1 MLNAQAIEKTATKI
15 NLKDI
20 QSGKVLSVT
29 DKPNLK
35 YAWDNGVAIGRY
47 LEGLKNGKIIG
58 KRCNVCKKVLV
69 PPRLF
74 CETCWRPTD
83 EWADVKDSGTIL
95 TCVVSHVNW
104 DASRVKKGQ
113 RYHTPAVIE
122 LDGAG
127 KDQGILHLVDE
138 IEPYDLKIGMKVK
151 AVWKKPEER
160 VGAITDIKY
169 FKVIKSGGG
178 EENGID

>member
-1 MLNAQAIEKTATKI
+1 MLDAKAIEKTATKI
-15 NLKDI
+15 SLKDI
-20 QSGKVLSVT
+20 QQGKVLTSHDV
-29 DKPNLK
+29 PNLK

-47 LEGLKNGKIIG
+47 LEELKNGKIIG
-58 KRCNVCKKVLV
+58 KQCHGCKRVLV

-74 CETCWRPTD
+74 CETCWKPTD
-83 EWADVKDSGTIL
+83 DWAYVKDTGTIL

-127 KDQGILHLVDE
+127 RDQGILHLIDE
-138 IEPYDLKIGMKVK
+138 IEPYDIKIGMKVK

-160 VGAITDIKY
+160 IGAITDIKY
-169 FKVIKSGGG
+169 FKVIK
-178 EENGID
+178 

>member
-1 MLNAQAIEKTATKI
+1 MLDADLIAKTATKLS
-15 NLKDI
+15 LKEI
-20 QSGKVLSVT
+20 QEGKVLSVK

-47 LEGLKNGKIIG
+47 LAELKEGRIIG
-58 KRCNVCKKVLV
+58 KKCHSCKRVLV

-74 CETCWRPTD
+74 CELCWRPTD
-83 EWADVKDSGTIL
+83 EWTYVQDTGTIL
-95 TCVVSHVNW
+95 TFVISHVNW

-127 KDQGILHLVDE
+127 KDQAIMHLIDD
-138 IEPYDLKIGMKVK
+138 IDPKDIKIGQKVQ

-160 VGAITDIKY
+160 TGAITDIKY
-169 FKVIKSGGG
+169 FKVIKK
-178 EENGID
+178 

>member
-1 MLNAQAIEKTATKI
+1 MLDAQAIEKTATKTR
-15 NLKDI
+15 LKDI
-20 QSGKVLSVT
+20 QSGKVLST
-29 DKPNLK
+29 CDTPKLK

-47 LEGLKNGKIIG
+47 LAELKNGKIIG
-58 KRCNVCKKVLV
+58 KKCTECKKILV

-83 EWADVKDSGTIL
+83 EWAYVKDTGTIL
-95 TCVVSHVNW
+95 TFVVSHVNW
-104 DASRVKKGQ
+104 DASRVKESE

-127 KDQGILHLVDE
+127 KDQAILHLIDE
-138 IEPYDLKIGMKVK
+138 IEPYDIKIGMKVQ

-160 VGAITDIKY
+160 IGAITDIKH
-169 FKVIKSGGG
+169 FKVIG
-178 EENGID
+178 

>member
-1 MLNAQAIEKTATKI
+1 MLDAKAIEATATKLK
-15 NLKDI
+15 LKDI
-20 QSGKVLSVT
+20 QSGKALSVH

-47 LEGLKNGKIIG
+47 LAELKNGKVIG
-58 KRCNVCKKVLV
+58 KKCESCKRVLV

-74 CETCWRPTD
+74 CEICWKPTD
-83 EWADVKDSGTIL
+83 DWSYVQDTGTIL
-95 TCVVSHVNW
+95 TFVVSHVNW
-104 DASRVKKGQ
+104 DASRVKDGK
-113 RYHTPAVIE
+113 RFHTPAVIE

-127 KDQGILHLVDE
+127 KDQGILHLIDE

-160 VGAITDIKY
+160 IGAITDIKH
-169 FKVIKSGGG
+169 FKVLKS
-178 EENGID
+178 

>member
-1 MLNAQAIEKTATKI
+1 MLDAQRILKTATKVK
-15 NLKDI
+15 LDDI
-20 QSGKVLSVT
+20 KSGKVLSVH

-47 LEGLKNGKIIG
+47 LAELKNGRIIG
-58 KRCNVCKKVLV
+58 KRCNSCKRVLV
-69 PPRLF
+69 PPRMF
-74 CETCWRPTD
+74 CELCWRPTD
-83 EWADVKDSGTIL
+83 DWEFVQDTGTIL

-127 KDQGILHLVDE
+127 KDQEAMLHIDE
-138 IEPYDLKIGMKVK
+138 IEPYDIKIGMRVK
-151 AVWKKPEER
+151 AVWKEPEER
-160 VGAITDIKY
+160 IGAITDIKY
-169 FKVIKSGGG
+169 FKVIG
-178 EENGID
+178 

>member
-1 MLNAQAIEKTATKI
+1 MLDTQAIEKTATKL

-20 QSGKVLSVT
+20 QSGKVLSVM
-29 DKPNLK
+29 DKPTLK
-35 YAWDNGVAIGRY
+35 YAWDNGVAIGRN
-47 LEGLKNGKIIG
+47 LDELKKGKIIE
-58 KRCNVCKKVLV
+58 KRCNVCKRVLV

-74 CETCWRPTD
+74 CEICWKPTD
-83 EWADVKDSGTIL
+83 EWAYVKDTGIIL

-113 RYHTPAVIE
+113 CFHTPAVIE

-127 KDQGILHLVDE
+127 KDQGILHLIDE
-138 IEPYDLKIGMKVK
+138 IEPYDLTIGMKVK

-160 VGAITDIKY
+160 IGAITDIKY
-169 FKVIKSGGG
+169 FKVVQ
-178 EENGID
+178 

>member
-1 MLNAQAIEKTATKI
+1 MLDAKAIEKTATKI
-15 NLKDI
+15 RFEDI
-20 QSGKVLSVT
+20 KKLEVLSVK

-47 LEGLKNGKIIG
+47 LEELKNGKIIG
-58 KRCNVCKKVLV
+58 KKCVKCKRVLV

-74 CETCWRPTD
+74 CELCWRPTD
-83 EWADVKDSGTIL
+83 EWTYVKDTGTIL
-95 TCVVSHVNW
+95 TAVVSHVNW

-127 KDQGILHLVDE
+127 KDQGILHLIDE
-138 IEPYDLKIGMKVK
+138 IEPYDIKIGMRVK
-151 AVWKKPEER
+151 AVWKKPDER
-160 VGAITDIKY
+160 TGAITDIKY
-169 FKVIKSGGG
+169 FKVTRR
-178 EENGID
+178 

>member
-1 MLNAQAIEKTATKI
+1 MLNAQAIENTVTKVK
-15 NLKDI
+15 LDDI
-20 QSGKVLSVT
+20 KKRKVLSVK
-29 DKPNLK
+29 DVPNLK

-47 LEGLKNGKIIG
+47 LAELKDGKIIG
-58 KRCNVCKKVLV
+58 KKCNVCKRVLV

-74 CETCWRPTD
+74 CEVCWRPTG
-83 EWADVKDSGTIL
+83 EWTYVKDTGTIL

-127 KDQGILHLVDE
+127 KDQGILHLIDE
-138 IEPYDLKIGMKVK
+138 IEPYDIKIGMRVK
-151 AVWKKPEER
+151 AVWKKQDER
-160 VGAITDIKY
+160 IGAITDIKY
-169 FKVIKSGGG
+169 FKVIG
-178 EENGID
+178 

>member
-1 MLNAQAIEKTATKI
+1 MLDAQAIDKTVTKI
-15 NLKDI
+15 RLADI
-20 QSGKVLSVT
+20 EKGKVLSVY

-47 LEGLKNGKIIG
+47 LAELKNGKIIG
-58 KRCNVCKKVLV
+58 KRCNSCKRVLV

-74 CETCWRPTD
+74 CELCWRPTD
-83 EWADVKDSGTIL
+83 SWTYVEDAGTIL

-104 DASRVKKGQ
+104 DASRVEKGK

-127 KDQGILHLVDE
+127 KDQAILHLIDE
-138 IEPYDLKIGMKVK
+138 IEPYDLKIGMRVK
-151 AVWKKPEER
+151 AVWKAPEER
-160 VGAITDIKY
+160 IGAITDIKY
-169 FKVIKSGGG
+169 FKVI
-178 EENGID
+178 D

>member
-1 MLNAQAIEKTATKI
+1 MLDAQAIDKTVTKTRLADIEK
-15 NLKDI
+15 
-20 QSGKVLSVT
+20 GKVLSVH

-47 LEGLKNGKIIG
+47 LAELKNGKIIG
-58 KRCNVCKKVLV
+58 KRCKSCKRVLV

-74 CETCWRPTD
+74 CELCWRPTD
-83 EWADVKDSGTIL
+83 SWTYVEDTGTIL

-104 DASRVKKGQ
+104 DASRVEKGK

-127 KDQGILHLVDE
+127 KDQAILHLIDE
-138 IEPYDLKIGMKVK
+138 IEPYDLKIGMRVK
-151 AVWKKPEER
+151 AVWKTPEER
-160 VGAITDIKY
+160 IGAITDIKY
-169 FKVIKSGGG
+169 FKVI
-178 EENGID
+178 D